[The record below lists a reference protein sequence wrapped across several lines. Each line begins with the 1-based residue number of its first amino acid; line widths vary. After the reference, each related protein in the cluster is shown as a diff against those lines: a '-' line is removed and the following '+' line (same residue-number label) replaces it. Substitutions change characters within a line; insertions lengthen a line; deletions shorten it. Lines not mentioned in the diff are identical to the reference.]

1 MAKTKKSVFRLSNTA
16 LWSFIAMVAGAL
28 LGLAFP
34 EVMEQFKVIGDIW
47 LKCINLIVIPL
58 VLCIVILAIAQQED
72 AKSLGRV
79 ALRIAIYYAITTF
92 FAVAIGLALSMILKP
107 GNGVDLSGL
116 HATKVDQTTTF
127 TAESFISGLFT
138 DNLFKTFT
146 DGNLLQT
153 MVIAILFG
161 IALLQVKNKE
171 SRRKV
176 IHMIESLNDMIF
188 SYLNMIIKLTP
199 IGVFFLIADSFGKF
213 GFSIFTSMA
222 GLIGTYW
229 LSILLMTLLVYCVV
243 LWIVARISPLQFI
256 KDTSEVWLFTIATCS
271 GSASIPIALKNV
283 KEKFGV
289 PDHIADFCI
298 TVGGQLNSH
307 GSALLYGCVL
317 IFISQMYDIQFSL
330 ATMIQIVLVGSLIS
344 VSGGGIPGS
353 GIVKLSI
360 VISTFG
366 LPAEVV
372 GIIAGFY
379 RFFDMGTSTGN
390 VLGDIAGTVT
400 ISKLEEK
407 HAKKLGIPFE

>member
-1 MAKTKKSVFRLSNTA
+1 
-16 LWSFIAMVAGAL
+16 
-28 LGLAFP
+28 
-34 EVMEQFKVIGDIW
+34 
-47 LKCINLIVIPL
+47 
-58 VLCIVILAIAQQED
+58 
-72 AKSLGRV
+72 
-79 ALRIAIYYAITTF
+79 
-92 FAVAIGLALSMILKP
+92 
-107 GNGVDLSGL
+107 
-116 HATKVDQTTTF
+116 
-127 TAESFISGLFT
+127 
-138 DNLFKTFT
+138 
-146 DGNLLQT
+146 
-153 MVIAILFG
+153 
-161 IALLQVKNKE
+161 
-171 SRRKV
+171 
-176 IHMIESLNDMIF
+176 
-188 SYLNMIIKLTP
+188 
-199 IGVFFLIADSFGKF
+199 
-213 GFSIFTSMA
+213 
-222 GLIGTYW
+222 
-229 LSILLMTLLVYCVV
+229 
-243 LWIVARISPLQFI
+243 
-256 KDTSEVWLFTIATCS
+256 
-271 GSASIPIALKNV
+271 
-283 KEKFGV
+283 V

-407 HAKKLGIPFE
+407 H